1 MTTDQPVPPTD
12 LNAEALEVLRALVS
26 DAGALPDAWRE
37 TILTLVRD
45 GIPRDL
51 APLETLIA
59 TTRGNG

>member
-1 MTTDQPVPPTD
+1 MTTDQPTAPAD
-12 LNAEALEVLRALVS
+12 LNAEALEVLRTLVT
-26 DAGALPDAWRE
+26 DANTLPDVWRE